1 MSLTGGEPLTR
12 GDLPEI
18 LQEIRTLSLGV
29 CDIYTNGV
37 LLDQHFLSL
46 LVSLDFHPTLR
57 FSLDGVGYHDRFR
70 GMQGAEHKVLRV
82 IRLAKEAGFD
92 VTVVTAVVPENISLI
107 HKTYDRMKDMGVTAW
122 GIARPQG
129 MGNAKDLAS
138 RVSTEQMAELCLQ
151 LLKRWTEDGYPFMIG
166 LEAFYSGAGK
176 NGDAYVK
183 KPFSLNDYACGG
195 CRQYPYLNDAGVLL
209 PCPSYSDTDYEERLL
224 SLRDHTLEE
233 LLQQTLFRQMSDI
246 KKRDMKECLDCEH
259 LEDCRTGCRASS
271 YHMGNGLYGRDEQL
285 CEIYEHQ
292 YRARFEN
299 REGML

>member
-1 MSLTGGEPLTR
+1 MKATRQRKEFSTTDMISMLKKMASAGVATLSLTGGEPLTR

-151 LLKRWTEDGYPFMIG
+151 LLNT
-166 LEAFYSGAGK
+166 
-176 NGDAYVK
+176 DA
-183 KPFSLNDYACGG
+183 
-195 CRQYPYLNDAGVLL
+195 
-209 PCPSYSDTDYEERLL
+209 
-224 SLRDHTLEE
+224 
-233 LLQQTLFRQMSDI
+233 
-246 KKRDMKECLDCEH
+246 
-259 LEDCRTGCRASS
+259 
-271 YHMGNGLYGRDEQL
+271 
-285 CEIYEHQ
+285 
-292 YRARFEN
+292 
-299 REGML
+299 